1 MAVYLLAYVAGYTEQ
16 MCYFRKVYEPES
28 EDEVVH
34 LMRRAI
40 GEGWL
45 LRVLGSGISPNALG
59 FSDKCLISMAQMDKV
74 INVDVNTKQVQL
86 CLSCAVNLT
95 IDLPQTLG

>member
-1 MAVYLLAYVAGYTEQ
+1 MHDISNWCFNE
-16 MCYFRKVYEPES
+16 CRKVFEPES
-28 EDEVVH
+28 ENEVVH

-74 INVDVNTKQVQL
+74 LNVDVDKKQV
-86 CLSCAVNLT
+86 
-95 IDLPQTLG
+95 